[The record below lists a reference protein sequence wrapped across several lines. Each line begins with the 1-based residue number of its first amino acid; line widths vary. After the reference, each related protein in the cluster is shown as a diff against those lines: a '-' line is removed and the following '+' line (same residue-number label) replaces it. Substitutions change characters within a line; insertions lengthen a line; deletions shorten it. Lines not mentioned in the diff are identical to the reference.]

1 MLTHRLHVRL
11 QMELVLRLHHLLPDL
26 FVAPVV
32 ELLAHERRPVP
43 DACGLAQPS
52 EPHQAAVEPAGR
64 YALEPLEEVAE
75 RTLRFSILWT
85 VSRSY
90 PVSLPWVL
98 GTALAAPF
106 PPFPD
111 MASSDLPGPADPAL
125 RVSDSQ
131 IYPYMCG

>member
-1 MLTHRLHVRL
+1 M
-11 QMELVLRLHHLLPDL
+11 
-26 FVAPVV
+26 
-32 ELLAHERRPVP
+32 
-43 DACGLAQPS
+43 
-52 EPHQAAVEPAGR
+52 EPAGR

-85 VSRSY
+85 VSLSY

-111 MASSDLPGPADPAL
+111 MASSIPGPADPAL
-125 RVSDSQ
+125 RVSDSPNLSV
-131 IYPYMCG
+131 YVRMNAGGVRMKLYSRKETDPFVAFRAGYMQVCLRTLSCMG

>member
-1 MLTHRLHVRL
+1 M
-11 QMELVLRLHHLLPDL
+11 
-26 FVAPVV
+26 
-32 ELLAHERRPVP
+32 
-43 DACGLAQPS
+43 
-52 EPHQAAVEPAGR
+52 EPAGR

-125 RVSDSQ
+125 RVSGSQ
-131 IYPYMCG
+131 IHPYMCG

>member
-1 MLTHRLHVRL
+1 
-11 QMELVLRLHHLLPDL
+11 MELVLRLHHLLPDL

-98 GTALAAPF
+98 GTALTAPF

>member
-1 MLTHRLHVRL
+1 M
-11 QMELVLRLHHLLPDL
+11 
-26 FVAPVV
+26 
-32 ELLAHERRPVP
+32 
-43 DACGLAQPS
+43 
-52 EPHQAAVEPAGR
+52 EPAGR

-106 PPFPD
+106 PD

>member
-1 MLTHRLHVRL
+1 M
-11 QMELVLRLHHLLPDL
+11 
-26 FVAPVV
+26 
-32 ELLAHERRPVP
+32 
-43 DACGLAQPS
+43 
-52 EPHQAAVEPAGR
+52 EPAGR

-111 MASSDLPGPADPAL
+111 IASSDLPGPADPAL

>member
-1 MLTHRLHVRL
+1 M
-11 QMELVLRLHHLLPDL
+11 
-26 FVAPVV
+26 
-32 ELLAHERRPVP
+32 
-43 DACGLAQPS
+43 
-52 EPHQAAVEPAGR
+52 EPAGR

-111 MASSDLPGPADPAL
+111 MASSDLPGTADPAL

-131 IYPYMCG
+131 IYPYMRG

>member
-1 MLTHRLHVRL
+1 
-11 QMELVLRLHHLLPDL
+11 
-26 FVAPVV
+26 
-32 ELLAHERRPVP
+32 
-43 DACGLAQPS
+43 
-52 EPHQAAVEPAGR
+52 VEPAGR

-90 PVSLPWVL
+90 PVSLPWVLGYERDTVSLPWVL

>member
-1 MLTHRLHVRL
+1 M
-11 QMELVLRLHHLLPDL
+11 
-26 FVAPVV
+26 
-32 ELLAHERRPVP
+32 
-43 DACGLAQPS
+43 
-52 EPHQAAVEPAGR
+52 EPAGR

-90 PVSLPWVL
+90 PV
-98 GTALAAPF
+98 TALAAPF

-111 MASSDLPGPADPAL
+111 MASSDLPGTADPAL